1 MVRGW
6 ICARCI
12 EEADIGTTGGA
23 MSDNLDSFFFAEV
36 LKYLYLT
43 FTDPSVVDLSAWV
56 FNTEAHPLQAT
67 CAEGSVAKSQKASSG
82 HEHSHKH

>member
-1 MVRGW
+1 
-6 ICARCI
+6 
-12 EEADIGTTGGA
+12 

-56 FNTEAHPLQAT
+56 FNTEAHPLQAQCAT
-67 CAEGSVAKSQKASSG
+67 DRAAEGAGKTSN
-82 HEHSHKH
+82 SHTTGIHKKRHM

>member
-1 MVRGW
+1 MTQ
-6 ICARCI
+6 IADS
-12 EEADIGTTGGA
+12 EATGGT

-67 CAEGSVAKSQKASSG
+67 CAGGKSQKASSG
-82 HEHSHKH
+82 HKHSHKH